1 MASNV
6 SMNRKTKTNGNIFAL
21 SACMTSI
28 CKNVGAS
35 EGGIA
40 TSDFANSKCVMS
52 IDPVTSYEAEMAD
65 GICGTAILPKQVKT
79 VAMAIPHRIEPRTR
93 RACSTAVVNKPMK
106 KTIRSGEAKCAFNF
120 TAVPGSL
127 MITPAWRSPMNAMNS
142 PIPAAIPFFMLGL
155 TELKISSR
163 NPISDSF
170 KKSAPETN
178 TTPSATCQLLAKPA
192 AVAAGIAEKTKKNFH
207 PCPAPERSGNAR
219 TEP

>member
-1 MASNV
+1 
-6 SMNRKTKTNGNIFAL
+6 
-21 SACMTSI
+21 MTSI

-106 KTIRSGEAKCAFNF
+106 KTIRSGEAKRAFNF

-163 NPISDSF
+163 NPISDRI
-170 KKSAPETN
+170 KKEHAGHEHDAERDLPTVGETGCRCRWN
-178 TTPSATCQLLAKPA
+178 RGKNE
-192 AVAAGIAEKTKKNFH
+192 EKFS
-207 PCPAPERSGNAR
+207 PMRGA
-219 TEP
+219 

>member
-1 MASNV
+1 MRVQFHS
-6 SMNRKTKTNGNIFAL
+6 R
-21 SACMTSI
+21 
-28 CKNVGAS
+28 
-35 EGGIA
+35 
-40 TSDFANSKCVMS
+40 
-52 IDPVTSYEAEMAD
+52 
-65 GICGTAILPKQVKT
+65 
-79 VAMAIPHRIEPRTR
+79 PR
-93 RACSTAVVNKPMK
+93 V
-106 KTIRSGEAKCAFNF
+106 FNDY
-120 TAVPGSL
+120 TGLAQPNE
-127 MITPAWRSPMNAMNS
+127 RDEQ

-207 PCPAPERSGNAR
+207 PWPAPERSGNAR

>member
-1 MASNV
+1 MRVQFHSRPRVFNDYTGLAQSNE
-6 SMNRKTKTNGNIFAL
+6 R
-21 SACMTSI
+21 
-28 CKNVGAS
+28 
-35 EGGIA
+35 
-40 TSDFANSKCVMS
+40 D
-52 IDPVTSYEAEMAD
+52 D
-65 GICGTAILPKQVKT
+65 
-79 VAMAIPHRIEPRTR
+79 
-93 RACSTAVVNKPMK
+93 
-106 KTIRSGEAKCAFNF
+106 
-120 TAVPGSL
+120 
-127 MITPAWRSPMNAMNS
+127 S